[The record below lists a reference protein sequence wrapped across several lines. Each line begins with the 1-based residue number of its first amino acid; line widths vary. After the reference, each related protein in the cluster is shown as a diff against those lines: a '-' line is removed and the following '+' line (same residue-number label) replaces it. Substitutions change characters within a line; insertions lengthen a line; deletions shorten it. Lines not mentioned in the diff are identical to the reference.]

1 MTVSESV
8 PNGTLLRFG
17 IILMTDSDKPFDMR
31 RIVPGLSIAFEKIHT
46 DLGITIEPVLKNY
59 TGSCPWD
66 APVGQLSELHHDYN
80 VHGVIGPACSQGL
93 ESAGRLAQFLKI
105 PMVTGLGDLLLR
117 EPLLG
122 DLYNTL
128 TIVSFNLK
136 KMSCEYL
143 LHYVFKPIQYTA
155 IFTALQN
162 YNFHLTNFDI
172 FLIFA
177 QNINC
182 GYTFEPSQFPSIR
195 VFIL

>member
-1 MTVSESV
+1 MTE
-8 PNGTLLRFG
+8 
-17 IILMTDSDKPFDMR
+17 SDKPFDMR
-31 RIVPGLSIAFEKIHT
+31 RIVPGLTIAFEKIKT
-46 DLGITIEPVLKNY
+46 DLDITVEPILKNY

-105 PMVTGLGDLLLR
+105 PMVTGLGDLLIR

-128 TIVSFNLK
+128 TIVSYNPK

-143 LHYVFKPIQYTA
+143 YELPFLFSLKSRTAYEPRRERTNNLHRRKQRRRSAFVFATRIVQ
-155 IFTALQN
+155 
-162 YNFHLTNFDI
+162 
-172 FLIFA
+172 FLLYLIPKFQA
-177 QNINC
+177 
-182 GYTFEPSQFPSIR
+182 SS
-195 VFIL
+195 LLL